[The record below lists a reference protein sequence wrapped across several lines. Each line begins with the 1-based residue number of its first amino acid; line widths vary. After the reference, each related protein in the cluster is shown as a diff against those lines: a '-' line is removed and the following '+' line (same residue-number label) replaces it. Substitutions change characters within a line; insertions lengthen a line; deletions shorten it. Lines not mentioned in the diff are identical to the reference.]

1 MVKKIIVI
9 AILFITIA
17 SAVFGFKVFQGK
29 DFKKEKSFDINNIK
43 EIEVDNENW
52 NLEFKSKDANKI
64 VISAQGEQV
73 DKEIDP
79 VKIENDE
86 NKIMIKQKQKM
97 NRFFNGFTFRKKNSI
112 SIAIPK
118 KEIDKI
124 VVNNKSGDV
133 KIRDIVV
140 KNIMTKGKSGDEMI
154 VGLSAE
160 KGEFISQSGELVL
173 KGSSVQELNIKST
186 TGDNYITNVSN
197 SNMNITSTSGEVLLK
212 DMTEG
217 KSLFVETKSGDIG
230 VRYKGVPTSVK
241 LAAKSNSSDVM
252 VNVNGIKK
260 DKNTEKIKE
269 GTIGDAKNKVEIL
282 SETGV
287 IYID

>member
-1 MVKKIIVI
+1 MIVI

-17 SAVFGFKVFQGK
+17 SVVFGIKVFQGK
-29 DFKKEKSFDINNIK
+29 DFKKEKSFEINNIK

-52 NLEFKSKDANKI
+52 NLEFKSTDANKI
-64 VISAQGEQV
+64 VISAQGEQA

-86 NKIMIKQKQKM
+86 NKIVIKQKQKM

-154 VGLSAE
+154 TGLSAE

-217 KSLFVETKSGDIG
+217 KSLFIETKSGDIG
-230 VRYKGVPTSVK
+230 VRYKGVPASLK
-241 LAAKSNSSDVM
+241 LMAKSNSADVI
-252 VNVNGIKK
+252 VDLKGLKK
-260 DKNTEKIKE
+260 DKNTDKIKV
-269 GTIGDAKNKVEIL
+269 GTIGDAKNEAKIL

>member
-1 MVKKIIVI
+1 MKKIIVI
-9 AILFITIA
+9 AILLITIA
-17 SAVFGFKVFQGK
+17 SMVFGFKTFHRK
-29 DFKKEKSFDINNIK
+29 DFKKENSFEINNIK

-52 NLEFKSKDANKI
+52 DIEFKSTDANKI
-64 VISAQGEQV
+64 VISAQGKRV

-79 VKIENDE
+79 VEIEHE
-86 NKIMIKQKQKM
+86 GNKVVIKQKQKAT
-97 NRFFNGFTFRKKNSI
+97 RFFNGFTFRKKNSI

-124 VVNNKSGDV
+124 VLNNKSGDV
-133 KIRDIVV
+133 KISDIAV
-140 KNIMTKGKSGDEMI
+140 KNIVTKSKSGDEMI

-173 KGSSVQELNIKST
+173 KDSSVQELNIKST

-212 DMTEG
+212 DMKEG

-230 VRYKGVPTSVK
+230 VRYKGVPASLK
-241 LAAKSNSSDVM
+241 LTAKGNSADIM
-252 VNVNGIKK
+252 VNVNGLKK

>member
-1 MVKKIIVI
+1 MKKIIVI
-9 AILFITIA
+9 AILLITIA
-17 SAVFGFKVFQGK
+17 SVIIGFKTFQGK
-29 DFKKEKSFDINNIK
+29 DFKKEKSFEINHIK

-52 NLEFKSKDANKI
+52 DIEFKSTDANKI
-64 VISAQGEQV
+64 VISVQGQRA
-73 DKEIDP
+73 DKNLDP
-79 VKIENDE
+79 VKIELE
-86 NKIMIKQKQKM
+86 GNKVVIKQKQKM

-124 VVNNKSGDV
+124 VLNNKSGDV
-133 KIRDIVV
+133 KISDIEV
-140 KNIMTKGKSGDEMI
+140 KNIVTKSESGDEMV

-160 KGEFISQSGELVL
+160 KGEFISKSGELAV
-173 KGSSVQELNIKST
+173 KDSSVQELNIKST

-230 VRYKGVPTSVK
+230 VRYKGVPTSLK
-241 LAAKSNSSDVM
+241 LTAKSNSSDVM
-252 VNVNGIKK
+252 VNVKGLKK
-260 DKNTEKIKE
+260 DKNTEKIKA
-269 GTIGDAKNKVEIL
+269 GTISDAKNEVKIL
-282 SETGV
+282 SKTGS

>member
-1 MVKKIIVI
+1 MLKKIIVI
-9 AILFITIA
+9 AILFLTIA
-17 SAVFGFKVFQGK
+17 SVVFGFKTFQGK
-29 DFKKEKSFDINNIK
+29 DFKKEKSFEINHIK

-52 NLEFKSKDANKI
+52 DIEFKSTDANKI
-64 VISAQGEQV
+64 VISAQGQQV
-73 DKEIDP
+73 DKIDP

-86 NKIMIKQKQKM
+86 NKIVIKQKQKVTK
-97 NRFFNGFTFRKKNSI
+97 FFNGFTFRKKNSI
-112 SIAIPK
+112 SITVPK

-124 VVNNKSGDV
+124 VLNNKSGDV

-140 KNIMTKGKSGDEMI
+140 KSIVTKGKSGDEMI

-160 KGEFISQSGELVL
+160 KGEFTSESGDLML
-173 KGSSVQELNIKST
+173 KDSSLQEVNITST
-186 TGDNYITNVSN
+186 TGDNYVKNVKN
-197 SNMNITSTSGEVLLK
+197 ENMNITSTSGEVLLK

-230 VRYKGVPTSVK
+230 VRYKGVPASLK
-241 LAAKSNSSDVM
+241 LTAKSNSADII
-252 VNVNGIKK
+252 VNVDGLKK

-269 GTIGDAKNKVEIL
+269 GTIGDAKNEVKIL
-282 SETGV
+282 SKTGA

>member
-1 MVKKIIVI
+1 MKKIIVI

-17 SAVFGFKVFQGK
+17 SVVFGIKVFQGK
-29 DFKKEKSFDINNIK
+29 DFKKEKSFEINNIK

-52 NLEFKSKDANKI
+52 NLEFKSTDANKI
-64 VISAQGEQV
+64 VIFAQGEQA

-86 NKIMIKQKQKM
+86 NKIVIKQKQKM

-154 VGLSAE
+154 TGLSAE

-217 KSLFVETKSGDIG
+217 KSLFIETKSGDIG
-230 VRYKGVPTSVK
+230 VRYKGVPASLK
-241 LAAKSNSSDVM
+241 LMAKSNSADVI
-252 VNVNGIKK
+252 VDLKGLKK
-260 DKNTEKIKE
+260 DKNTDKIKV
-269 GTIGDAKNKVEIL
+269 GTIGDAKNEAKIL

>member
-1 MVKKIIVI
+1 MKKMIVI

-17 SAVFGFKVFQGK
+17 SVVFGIKVFQGK
-29 DFKKEKSFDINNIK
+29 DFKKEKSFEINNIK

-52 NLEFKSKDANKI
+52 NLEFKNTDANKI
-64 VISAQGEQV
+64 VISAKGEQA

-86 NKIMIKQKQKM
+86 NKIVIKQKQKM

-154 VGLSAE
+154 TGLSAE

-217 KSLFVETKSGDIG
+217 KSLFIETKSGDIG
-230 VRYKGVPTSVK
+230 VRYKGVPASLK
-241 LAAKSNSSDVM
+241 LMAKSNSADVI
-252 VNVNGIKK
+252 VDLKGLKK
-260 DKNTEKIKE
+260 DKNTDKIKV
-269 GTIGDAKNKVEIL
+269 GTIGDAKNEAKIL

>member
-1 MVKKIIVI
+1 MKKIIVI

-17 SAVFGFKVFQGK
+17 SAVLGFKVFQGK
-29 DFKKEKSFDINNIK
+29 DFKQEKSFEINNIK

-52 NLEFKSKDANKI
+52 NIEFKSTDANKI
-64 VISAQGEQV
+64 VISAQGQQV

-86 NKIMIKQKQKM
+86 NKILIKQKQKVTK
-97 NRFFNGFTFRKKNSI
+97 FFNGFTFRKKNSI

-133 KIRDIVV
+133 KINDIVV
-140 KNIMTKGKSGDEMI
+140 KSIVTKGKSGDGMI
-154 VGLSAE
+154 AGLSAE
-160 KGEFISQSGELVL
+160 KGEFISQSGELVV
-173 KGSSVQELNIKST
+173 KDSSVQELNIKST

-197 SNMNITSTSGEVLLK
+197 SNMNITSISGEVLLK

-217 KSLFVETKSGDIG
+217 KSLFIETKSGDIG
-230 VRYKGVPTSVK
+230 VRYKGVPTS
-241 LAAKSNSSDVM
+241 LQLTAKSKLTDVI
-252 VNVNGIKK
+252 VDLKGFKK
-260 DKNTEKIKE
+260 DKNTEKIKVE
-269 GTIGDAKNKVEIL
+269 TIGDAKNEAKIL

>member
-1 MVKKIIVI
+1 MVKRIIVI

-17 SAVFGFKVFQGK
+17 SVVFGIKVFQGK
-29 DFKKEKSFDINNIK
+29 DFKKEKSFEINNIK

-52 NLEFKSKDANKI
+52 NLEFKSTDANKI
-64 VISAQGEQV
+64 VISAQGEQA

-79 VKIENDE
+79 VKIENEE
-86 NKIMIKQKQKM
+86 NKIVIKQKQKAAK
-97 NRFFNGFTFRKKNSI
+97 FFNGFTFRKKNSI
-112 SIAIPK
+112 CIAIPK

-133 KIRDIVV
+133 KIRDLVV
-140 KNIMTKGKSGDEMI
+140 KSIMTKGKSGDGMI

-160 KGEFISQSGELVL
+160 KGEFISQSGELVV
-173 KGSSVQELNIKST
+173 KDSSVQELNIKST

-212 DMTEG
+212 DMTE
-217 KSLFVETKSGDIG
+217 TKSGDIG
-230 VRYKGVPTSVK
+230 VRYKGVPTS
-241 LAAKSNSSDVM
+241 LQLTAKSNLTDVI
-252 VNVNGIKK
+252 VDLKGLKK
-260 DKNTEKIKE
+260 DKNTEKIKV
-269 GTIGDAKNKVEIL
+269 GTIGDAKNEAKIL

>member
-1 MVKKIIVI
+1 MKKIIVI
-9 AILFITIA
+9 AILLITIA
-17 SAVFGFKVFQGK
+17 SMVFGFKTFHRK
-29 DFKKEKSFDINNIK
+29 DFKKENSFEINNIK

-52 NLEFKSKDANKI
+52 DIEFKSTDSNKI
-64 VISAQGEQV
+64 VISAQGQRL

-79 VKIENDE
+79 VKIENDG
-86 NKIMIKQKQKM
+86 NKMMIKQEQKM
-97 NRFFNGFTFRKKNSI
+97 NGFVNGFTFRKKNII
-112 SIAIPK
+112 SIFIPK

-124 VVNNKSGDV
+124 VLNNKSGDV
-133 KIRDIVV
+133 KISDIAV
-140 KNIMTKGKSGDEMI
+140 KHIVTKSKSGDEMI

-173 KGSSVQELNIKST
+173 KDSSVQELNTKST

-212 DMTEG
+212 DMKEG

-230 VRYKGVPTSVK
+230 VRYKGVPASLK
-241 LAAKSNSSDVM
+241 LTAKSNSADIM
-252 VNVNGIKK
+252 VNVNGLKK